1 MQLVKL
7 DMTDNKQLYF
17 DDLARS
23 EMHNI
28 PLNLIYPADYPE
40 SPAIMLPEFISPAVA
55 LEALNRIAPET
66 EQQEESAD
74 NKAEAAR
81 DSDDDTAHAG

>member
-1 MQLVKL
+1 
-7 DMTDNKQLYF
+7 MTEDNSTYKAE
-17 DDLARS
+17 LARS
-23 EMHNI
+23 EMN
-28 PLNLIYPADYPE
+28 NLPVNLLYPADYPE

-55 LEALNRIAPET
+55 LEALNRIAPKT

>member
-1 MQLVKL
+1 
-7 DMTDNKQLYF
+7 MTDDKQLYY

-40 SPAIMLPEFISPAVA
+40 SPAIMLPEFISPGIA
-55 LEALNRIAPET
+55 LEALNRIAPKSK
-66 EQQEESAD
+66 QQAD
-74 NKAEAAR
+74 DKAEAAK
-81 DSDDDTAHAG
+81 DSDKDTAHAG